1 GQADRRAGV
10 EAGGGDSGGPPRDAR
25 PGDGRRHPQAAGT
38 RVGTVARTADRAP
51 GDAAGRSG
59 GPPVAVQ
66 PVHVLA
72 VPAPDRPSV
81 AGAPAADVP
90 VAALGPNPV
99 AQRSLRIFWVISRSQ
114 TLHHF
119 QRSEPTDSSR
129 WALAMLMVRNQ
140 ILVSP
145 PPAFSSLAQR
155 AKCSMFVPA
164 LTAGRFPLDPSPGT
178 EPWKTKPT
186 P

>member
-1 GQADRRAGV
+1 SGQDGP
-10 EAGGGDSGGPPRDAR
+10 GDS
-25 PGDGRRHPQAAGT
+25 RRHPPAPGTRAGT
-38 RVGTVARTADRAP
+38 V
-51 GDAAGRSG
+51 
-59 GPPVAVQ
+59 
-66 PVHVLA
+66 
-72 VPAPDRPSV
+72 
-81 AGAPAADVP
+81 APAADAAHGDTAGRAGDHP
-90 VAALGPNPV
+90 VEIQPVRLLALPGPDHPSLAGDPAADDPGATIGSNPL

-119 QRSEPTDSSR
+119 QRSVPTISSR